1 MKPLAKVSKSY
12 HDGHIKVRV
21 SASAHHRHED
31 VSATVAIDLSLED
44 ATKFMDDLTGAIEK
58 EEAKYFFERTNPETS
73 DVSIKRKWRATEM
86 GQRQI
91 LLKNYFRAMDKL
103 LDSLRSRLYSIY

>member
-1 MKPLAKVSKSY
+1 MTLIEIIMAVKEQNLSKDKLEQYRDTLANLYAEMK
-12 HDGHIKVRV
+12 
-21 SASAHHRHED
+21 
-31 VSATVAIDLSLED
+31 LENAD
-44 ATKFMDDLTGAIEK
+44 IEK